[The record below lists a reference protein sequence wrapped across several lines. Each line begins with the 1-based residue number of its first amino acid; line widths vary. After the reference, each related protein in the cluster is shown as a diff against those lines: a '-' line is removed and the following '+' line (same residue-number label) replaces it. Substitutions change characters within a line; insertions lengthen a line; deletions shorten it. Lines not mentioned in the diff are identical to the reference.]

1 MVFVKK
7 KSTIDAAFKFVN
19 ALYSNENKKLI
30 TSAIFIDYKKAF
42 DSISHEILLKKLKQF
57 HMANSTIDWLK
68 DYLTGRLQRTMVGG
82 VVSGWKEISYGVP
95 QGSTLGPLLFLLIVD
110 DVIKLE
116 IDSNCVLYAD
126 DIVLYC
132 ANNSIDDNLTILKED
147 MGKIIEWSNLSR
159 LTINFTKTKIMHFGP
174 KAKKERQSCY
184 VNECV
189 IECVHTYRYLG
200 FLLDRELTFKAD
212 LKQSMRTIS
221 QKFYMFKKI
230 KYFLTKKAKLDVAK
244 AMLLSYF
251 TYGNIFYGVCNDED
265 RGDLQKLQ
273 NNILRAALEINNPRD
288 ISIVDLHI
296 ETNTLLLDKRRKLQ
310 LIVAI
315 FKAVNSNSIKLKEN
329 VRNLRMFD
337 GLVVELEHPNTTK
350 FMKTPLYLGG
360 EFWNNLPAE
369 VRNILD
375 IEKFK
380 CAVRRLL

>member
-1 MVFVKK
+1 MLI
-7 KSTIDAAFKFVN
+7 IDKIRMYYKVN
-19 ALYSNENKKLI
+19 
-30 TSAIFIDYKKAF
+30 
-42 DSISHEILLKKLKQF
+42 
-57 HMANSTIDWLK
+57 
-68 DYLTGRLQRTMVGG
+68 
-82 VVSGWKEISYGVP
+82 
-95 QGSTLGPLLFLLIVD
+95 
-110 DVIKLE
+110 
-116 IDSNCVLYAD
+116 
-126 DIVLYC
+126 
-132 ANNSIDDNLTILKED
+132 
-147 MGKIIEWSNLSR
+147 
-159 LTINFTKTKIMHFGP
+159 TKIMHFGP

-360 EFWNNLPAE
+360 ELWNNLPAE